1 MPPCAYCA
9 EPTLRRRCRACV
21 ATVCDPCFAARRPAL
36 CPGCGAAHGVPV
48 RSTRAT
54 HAPRVCEHEY
64 EFVDEMRW
72 HLDTVASAEGTA
84 AKRRAACDLYR
95 CIVVNRDHARRHPPL
110 WDKIHEKLL
119 EFMERHDF
127 GHEFYAPLFGDLC
140 AEEKTMD

>member
-1 MPPCAYCA
+1 MRV
-9 EPTLRRRCRACV
+9 LRRADPPAPLPGLRGHRVRPVLRRAE
-21 ATVCDPCFAARRPAL
+21 ARPL
-36 CPGCGAAHGVPV
+36 PGCGAAHGVPV